1 MSWKDRRRLMKIQ
14 GVPNFFLANEVW
26 PVLQLSVCPPK
37 KQSWVMNYHLLR
49 TCFSDMAPVNA
60 GNEGGLFQRASRDK
74 RLVRQVLI
82 HHQPHHWVPMD
93 VTSNECKLMEV
104 RKFSSE
110 YHNID
115 VM

>member
-1 MSWKDRRRLMKIQ
+1 MKFGQ
-14 GVPNFFLANEVW
+14 YCNSLYVPL
-26 PVLQLSVCPPK
+26 K
-37 KQSWVMNYHLLR
+37 KESGDELPLVTYV
-49 TCFSDMAPVNA
+49 FSDMAPVNA